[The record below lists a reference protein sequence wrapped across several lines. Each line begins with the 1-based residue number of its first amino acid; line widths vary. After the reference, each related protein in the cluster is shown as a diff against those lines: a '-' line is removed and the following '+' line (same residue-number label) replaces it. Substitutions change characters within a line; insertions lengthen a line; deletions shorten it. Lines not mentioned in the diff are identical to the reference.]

1 MLALLHLS
9 FISDSVYMDKET
21 ETNALL
27 LWKASLQNKNQS
39 LLPSWTLL
47 PNNNATNSSNNQNAS
62 SNPCSWFGVS
72 CNYAGSVIRLNLTNL
87 CLKGTLHEFSFSSL
101 PNLSFVDLSMNEL
114 FNTIPID
121 ISYLSKLI
129 YLDLSFNNFSGKIP
143 PQIGLLINLEVLHLA
158 KNQLSGS
165 IPPEIGH
172 LKFLNELSLYANN
185 FCGCIPASLA
195 KILNQDS
202 SNWTSLAGTYG
213 YLAPELAYTMKITE
227 KCDVFSFGVLA
238 IEVIKVIRGEKQ
250 KTVMASNSRPLAIYK
265 GKSIIGDPL
274 LVVQSP
280 VKAVR
285 DEKERNQKIF
295 PKGKRMSSDLLGAE
309 WVGLGE
315 VEENGEGSPMLC
327 TPLNAVDLFLQDN
340 ATRILEI
347 DEGRLEASR

>member
-72 CNYAGSVIRLNLTNL
+72 CNHAGSVIRLNLTNL
-87 CLKGTLHEFSFSSL
+87 CLK
-101 PNLSFVDLSMNEL
+101 
-114 FNTIPID
+114 
-121 ISYLSKLI
+121 
-129 YLDLSFNNFSGKIP
+129 
-143 PQIGLLINLEVLHLA
+143 
-158 KNQLSGS
+158 
-165 IPPEIGH
+165 
-172 LKFLNELSLYANN
+172 
-185 FCGCIPASLA
+185 A

-213 YLAPELAYTMKITE
+213 YLAPELAYTMKMTE

-238 IEVIKVIRGEKQ
+238 IEVIKDIRLPPPTIESQSNVNVSHSFVAVIRGEKQ
-250 KTVMASNSRPLAIYK
+250 KTVMASDSRLLAIYK

-280 VKAVR
+280 MKAVR

-295 PKGKRMSSDLLGAE
+295 PKGKRMSS
-309 WVGLGE
+309 
-315 VEENGEGSPMLC
+315 GEG
-327 TPLNAVDLFLQDN
+327 
-340 ATRILEI
+340 
-347 DEGRLEASR
+347 